1 MKNFQNA
8 VKKVA
13 AVNKKTKDADENV
26 NMLSRKDLV
35 FNLVHSTQVLSIL
48 KRILFFHTVKLLNK
62 Y

>member
-35 FNLVHSTQVLSIL
+35 FNLVHSTQVFSIL